1 MPVNEKG
8 VSLKEVINK
17 LTEWFRFLCK
27 KWLIIGVVSAT
38 GAGLGVLNAFIT
50 DPVYDATI
58 SFVLSSNS
66 NSSGSLMGL
75 ANQFGIDAAVA
86 VVLIKQKPLI
96 LINPKIEK
104 FSEVRFMHKEG
115 CLSFP
120 NEVLD
125 VYRHLWVEV
134 SSSNHKENI
143 FFGVRVEENNS
154 EAILDSAVVQ
164 HEIAHLNGLT
174 FHDFQWK
181 TSPTPKEW

>member
-1 MPVNEKG
+1 MR
-8 VSLKEVINK
+8 I
-17 LTEWFRFLCK
+17 LTENPLLK
-27 KWLIIGVVSAT
+27 KKCNQVTIDQGRLIARRMVAYLL
-38 GAGLGVLNAFIT
+38 ANNKKNKNNKALGVA
-50 DPVYDATI
+50 
-58 SFVLSSNS
+58 
-66 NSSGSLMGL
+66 

-104 FSEVRFMHKEG
+104 FSEVKFMHKEG

-120 NEVLD
+120 DEVLD
-125 VYRHLWVEV
+125 VYRHLWIQV
-134 SSSNHKENI
+134 SSSNHNENI
-143 FFGVRVEENNS
+143 FFGSRVEENNS
-154 EAILDSAVVQ
+154 EDILDSAVVQ

>member
-1 MPVNEKG
+1 MR
-8 VSLKEVINK
+8 I
-17 LTEWFRFLCK
+17 LTENPLLKKKCK
-27 KWLIIGVVSAT
+27 LVTIDQGRLIARRMVAYLLANNKKNKT
-38 GAGLGVLNAFIT
+38 NKALGLA
-50 DPVYDATI
+50 
-58 SFVLSSNS
+58 
-66 NSSGSLMGL
+66 

-104 FSEVRFMHKEG
+104 FSEVKFMHKEG

-143 FFGVRVEENNS
+143 FFGSRVEENNS
-154 EAILDSAVVQ
+154 KAILDSAVVQ